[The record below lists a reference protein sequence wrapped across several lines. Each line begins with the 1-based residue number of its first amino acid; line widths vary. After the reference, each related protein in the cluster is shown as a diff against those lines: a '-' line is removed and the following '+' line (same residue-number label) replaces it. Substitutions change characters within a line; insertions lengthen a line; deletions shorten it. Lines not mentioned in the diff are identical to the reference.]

1 MIYLAE
7 ITAYD
12 PAISGE
18 RVLRYSTD
26 GFVTAP
32 TETPPDTFYE
42 PRIQQPAL
50 MRRDAFSGNTTGGE
64 SRVGYGEMVLVNND
78 GGLDGLMDYGFDGRR
93 VTLHLGEPGAAYPSG
108 FTTVLTG
115 TMEQATFEWDKVS
128 IRLRDRQAEL
138 DKPVQTALYA
148 GSNSLPNG
156 LEGMADDLKGT
167 PKPRVYGQVLN
178 VSPPCVN
185 TARQIYQV
193 NDGAVA
199 SVDAVYDR
207 GMALATGADYTSQSD
222 METNAPAAGAYRAWP
237 AGGYFRLGASPA
249 GQITADVTQGATAAD
264 RTAAQIAKAIVTGPG
279 GVAAGD
285 VSAADIAVLDAANSA
300 VIGIWLP
307 DGGNI
312 RAALDQICQSVGAWW
327 GFDRAG
333 KYRIRR
339 LELPSGTPVATLT
352 SDEIIKIERTVSGD
366 SGRGVPAWRVTVG
379 HAQNHTVQG
388 SDIAGAVTDARR
400 AWLREGRRTATA
412 EDAAVKTTHL
422 LAPEIDFDSL
432 FVAEPAAQ
440 GEANRRLTLHK
451 TRRDTYIVRARLDA
465 DLATSID
472 LGAVVELMLSRFG
485 LGAGKL
491 FAVIGLQ
498 TDLRVNAIDLT
509 LWG

>member
-18 RVLRYSTD
+18 RVLRYATE
-26 GFVTAP
+26 GYVTSP
-32 TETPPDTFYE
+32 SETPPNTFYE

-50 MRRDAFSGNTTGGE
+50 MRRDAFSGKTTGGE

-78 GGLDGLMDYGFDGRR
+78 GGLDGLMDYGFDGRQIILR
-93 VTLHLGEPGAAYPSG
+93 LGEPGAAYPGG

-115 TMEQATFEWDKVS
+115 TMEQATFEWDKISV
-128 IRLRDRQAEL
+128 RLRDRQAEL

-148 GSNSLPNG
+148 GNNSLPNG
-156 LEGMADDLKGT
+156 LEGMSDDLKGK
-167 PKPRVYGQVLN
+167 PKPRVYGQTLN

-199 SVDAVYDR
+199 SVAAVYDR

-237 AGGYFRLGASPA
+237 TGGYFRLGASPA

-264 RTAAQIAKAIVTGPG
+264 RTAAQVVKTIVTGPG
-279 GVAAGD
+279 GIAAGD
-285 VSAADIAVLDAANSA
+285 VSAADIAALDTANSA

-333 KYRIRR
+333 QLRLRR
-339 LELPSGTPVATLT
+339 LDLPSGAPAATLT
-352 SDEIIKIERTVSGD
+352 VDEIIKIERTVSGD
-366 SGRGVPAWRVTVG
+366 SGRGVPAWRVSVG
-379 HAQNHTVQG
+379 HSQNHTVQG

-400 AWLREGRRTATA
+400 AWLREARRTAA
-412 EDAAVKTTHL
+412 SEDAAVKTLHP
-422 LAPEIDFDSL
+422 LAPDLVFDSL
-432 FVAEPAAQ
+432 FVTESAAQ
-440 GEANRRLTLHK
+440 TEAARRLALHK

-465 DLATSID
+465 ELAASID
-472 LGAVVELMLSRFG
+472 LGAVVELMLARFG
-485 LGAGKL
+485 LAAGKL

-498 TDLRVNAIDLT
+498 TDLRVNALDLT